1 MARSIPH
8 AVKTKNYTTKYIL
21 RRAAMDHIP
30 KEVAGKK
37 KLGFPVPI
45 RNWLRE
51 EDWYRQIR
59 EVFTGEAA
67 AMYFHT
73 EYLVRLLD
81 RHKCGKEDYSRKIW
95 TVYAFLIW
103 HQVYFG
109 V

>member
-1 MARSIPH
+1 
-8 AVKTKNYTTKYIL
+8 
-21 RRAAMDHIP
+21 MDHIP